1 MRSIRI
7 KQSGSYDVLELVERP
22 MPAPGPDDLLV
33 KVRAIGVNRADC
45 MQRLG
50 TYPIPPGENW
60 GDIPGLEVAGEV
72 VGIGPSV
79 REYELGD
86 RVFGLVQHSAYA
98 EYVVVDSGLALSI
111 PSNFDFVQAA
121 SIIEAYA
128 TANETVFELGGL
140 KVGETILIQAAAS
153 SVGST
158 ALQMAKVAGATVVA
172 VAGSDP
178 KLARLKDLGADFL
191 INYKNEDFV
200 AAARRTVPEGVD
212 VVLDFIGADYLA
224 RNLNAL
230 RPTGRLVL
238 VGLMGRNNCN
248 FDIRIVLGKRL
259 TIRGFTLRAQ
269 TVADKRRIV
278 ERVRQRW
285 IPLLKNGRLKPIVHA
300 TFPLE
305 KAAAAHE
312 LMESNANTGKI
323 VLTVD

>member
-1 MRSIRI
+1 MRSIQI
-7 KQSGSYDVLELVERP
+7 KRPGSYDVLELVERP
-22 MPAPGPDDLLV
+22 MPAPGPNDLLV

-50 TYPIPPGENW
+50 TYPIPPGADW

-72 VGIGPSV
+72 AGIGQSV
-79 REYELGD
+79 HEYKVGD
-86 RVFGLVQHSAYA
+86 RVFGLVQHSGYA

-111 PSNFDFVQAA
+111 PSNLDFIQAA
-121 SIIEAYA
+121 SIIEAYS

-172 VAGSDP
+172 VSGSDS

-200 AAARRTVPEGVD
+200 AATRRAIPEGVD

-224 RNLNAL
+224 RNLNVL
-230 RPTGRLVL
+230 RPTGRLLL
-238 VGLMGRNNCN
+238 VGLMGRNNCD
-248 FDIRIVLGKRL
+248 FDVRIVLGKRL

-269 TVADKRRIV
+269 TVANKRRIV
-278 ERVRQRW
+278 ERVRQHW

-305 KAAAAHE
+305 KAAVAHE
-312 LMESNANTGKI
+312 LMESNANIGKI

>member
-1 MRSIRI
+1 M
-7 KQSGSYDVLELVERP
+7 LELVERP
-22 MPAPGPDDLLV
+22 MPVPGPNDLLV

-50 TYPIPPGENW
+50 TYPIPPGADW
-60 GDIPGLEVAGEV
+60 GDIPGLEVAGAV

-79 REYELGD
+79 REYKVRD

-98 EYVVVDSGLALSI
+98 EYAVVDSGLALLI
-111 PSNFDFVQAA
+111 PSNLDFIEAA

-158 ALQMAKVAGATVVA
+158 ALQMAKFAGATVVA
-172 VAGSDP
+172 VSGTDS

-200 AAARRTVPEGVD
+200 AAAGRAVSEGVD
-212 VVLDFIGADYLA
+212 VVLDFVGADYLA
-224 RNLNAL
+224 RNLKVL

-238 VGLMGRNNCN
+238 VGLMDSNNCD

-269 TVADKRRIV
+269 TVANKRRIV
-278 ERVRQRW
+278 GRVRQRW
-285 IPLLKNGRLKPIVHA
+285 IPFLQNGRLKPIVHT
-300 TFPLE
+300 TFPFE

-312 LMESNANTGKI
+312 LMESNANIGKI

>member
-7 KQSGSYDVLELVERP
+7 KRPGSYDVLEFVERP
-22 MPAPGPDDLLV
+22 MPAPGPEDLLV

-50 TYPIPPGENW
+50 TYPIPPGVDW

-72 VGIGPSV
+72 VGTGPSV
-79 REYELGD
+79 AEYKVGD

-98 EYVVVDSGLALSI
+98 EYAVVDSGLALSI
-111 PSNFDFVQAA
+111 PSNLDFIQAA

-140 KVGETILIQAAAS
+140 RVGETILIQAAAS

-172 VAGSDP
+172 VSGSNS
-178 KLARLKDLGADFL
+178 KLARLKDLGGDFL

-200 AAARRTVPEGVD
+200 AATRRAVPKGVD

-230 RPTGRLVL
+230 RPTGRLIL
-238 VGLMGRNNCN
+238 VGLMGKNNCD

-269 TVADKRRIV
+269 TVTDKRRIV

-285 IPLLKNGRLKPIVHA
+285 IPFLKSGRLKPIVHA

-305 KAAAAHE
+305 RAAAAHE
-312 LMESNANTGKI
+312 LIESNANIGKI